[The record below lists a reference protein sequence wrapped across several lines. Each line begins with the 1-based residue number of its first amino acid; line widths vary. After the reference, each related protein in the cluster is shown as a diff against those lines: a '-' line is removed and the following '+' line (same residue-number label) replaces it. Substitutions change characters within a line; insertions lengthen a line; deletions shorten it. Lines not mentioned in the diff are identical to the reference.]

1 MDHLRWY
8 EQPVL
13 HNPVVIAAFE
23 GWNDAG
29 DAATGAARYLV
40 ERWDAERFAS
50 IDAEE
55 FYDFTTNRPHVRLDE
70 SGMRQIDWPPN
81 DLYAASAPGE
91 GPDVIIVLGTEPALR
106 WRTFCRQITDLATH
120 HQASMVVTLGALL
133 ADVPHSRPVSVVG
146 TAYDPAV
153 VDRLELQPS
162 RYEGP
167 TGIVGVLTDAC
178 RQAGLVAASLW
189 ATVPTYVSGAPSPK
203 ATLALVERT
212 SQLLNVFV
220 PTTDLEIATAAYER
234 QVSDLVAA
242 DDETSSY
249 VAELEQRYDAGDERS
264 GVSLIEEVERY
275 LRERPE

>member
-1 MDHLRWY
+1 MDHVRFS
-8 EQPVL
+8 EQPILHSPVL
-13 HNPVVIAAFE
+13 IAAFE

-29 DAATGAARYLV
+29 DAATGAARYLID
-40 ERWDAERFAS
+40 RWDATRFAS

-55 FYDFTTNRPHVRLDE
+55 FYDFTTNRPQVRLDDA
-70 SGMRQIDWPPN
+70 GVRQIDWPAN
-81 DLYAASAPGE
+81 DVYSGSTPGD
-91 GPDVIIVLGTEPALR
+91 GPDVMILLGTEPALR
-106 WRTFCRQITDLATH
+106 WRTFCRQITDIASRFD
-120 HQASMVVTLGALL
+120 ASMVITLGALL

-146 TAYDPAV
+146 TSYDAKV
-153 VDRLELQPS
+153 VERLDLQQS

-167 TGIVGVLTDAC
+167 TGIVGVLSDAC

-212 SQLLNVFV
+212 AALLRVFV

-234 QVSDLVAA
+234 QVSELVAA
-242 DDETSSY
+242 DEETSDY
-249 VAELEQRYDAGDERS
+249 VETLERRYDEGDDHS
-264 GVSLIEEVERY
+264 GVSLIEEVERF